1 MFYTSSYRTT
11 KQGNRRGR
19 GRNFSEGIRQVYNS
33 TRLQNLIVKWVLIK
47 MNQCFCCVH
56 CLITT
61 NELFMYMRKWIL
73 ILSEK
78 NYFHLKQ
85 INSTNINDINE
96 VFFKLLLI
104 IKKNIWNIINNNYFK
119 WEKNNNLYDI
129 FLQILA
135 WTVFLY
141 LFSRWSLKVH
151 MHQFSVSF

>member
-1 MFYTSSYRTT
+1 MFYTSSYRTK

-33 TRLQNLIVKWVLIK
+33 SRLQNLIEKWVLIK

-85 INSTNINDINE
+85 INSTYINERNE

-104 IKKNIWNIINNNYFK
+104 IKKIYEIWLIIITSN
-119 WEKNNNLYDI
+119 EKKQQSVWYIPANFGMDCFPL
-129 FLQILA
+129 FIL
-135 WTVFLY
+135 
-141 LFSRWSLKVH
+141 
-151 MHQFSVSF
+151 